1 MIVKSE
7 RSRGGTG
14 SLADQVY
21 ERIYEAIT
29 LGSWP
34 VGTKLPNEI
43 ELAESYGVSRVVLRE
58 ALMRLRIDGV
68 IESRQGAGTRVISS
82 PSRSVME
89 FAEPGSIAD
98 LQRCYEFRVG
108 VEGEAAFMAAQRQS
122 QARIADIAEALRQ
135 LLPSS
140 EDSPPPSA
148 EHDIAFHLAVAKAT
162 ENSYYVQTIGAITQA
177 LHVGTRIA
185 RVLSH
190 WSDDRRRDMLHSEHK
205 LIYEAIEAAE
215 PEKARQA
222 MRAHVESAR
231 RRVFLGN

>member
-1 MIVKSE
+1 MEGKIE
-7 RSRGGTG
+7 RLRGGHGT
-14 SLADQVY
+14 LADQVY
-21 ERIYEAIT
+21 EQVYQAIS
-29 LGSWP
+29 LGYWK
-34 VGTKLPNEI
+34 VGGKLPKEV
-43 ELAESYGVSRVVLRE
+43 ELAERYGVSRPVVRE

-108 VEGEAAFMAAQRQS
+108 VEGEAAYMAAERQS
-122 QARIADIAEALRQ
+122 EARIADIAEALRQ
-135 LLPSS
+135 LLPSG
-140 EDSPPPSA
+140 EDAPPPTA

-162 ENSYYVQTIGAITQA
+162 ENSYYVQTIEAITQA

-190 WSDDRRRDMLHSEHK
+190 WSDGHRRDMLHTEHK
-205 LIYEAIEAAE
+205 RIYDAIAAGE
-215 PEKARQA
+215 PEIARQA
-222 MRAHVESAR
+222 MRAHIESAR
-231 RRVFLGN
+231 RRVFLGL